1 VTVSRSLLLPTRR
14 GNAVCPAAVRRRS
27 VTAARRWVVPRRPR
41 DGAVRRPHEGRAAA
55 YRRAV
60 RTRHPDARRRQA
72 ARRRPTPLQWVRY
85 AFGGGLPAELSPWV
99 LADTTE
105 RGWVRR
111 HLARAVVQ
119 LLPVL
124 VLCLVV
130 VPVPLTYRLS
140 AAAGGLLM
148 GLIFSVAFMTETTEH
163 RVAKAGYPAG
173 TAARLREERAERERL
188 DRHSPYRQGGAGSF
202 D

>member
-1 VTVSRSLLLPTRR
+1 VCSWPHHP
-14 GNAVCPAAVRRRS
+14 GNAI
-27 VTAARRWVVPRRPR
+27 
-41 DGAVRRPHEGRAAA
+41 GA
-55 YRRAV
+55 YRRGV
-60 RTRHPDARRRQA
+60 RTRTTQ
-72 ARRRPTPLQWVRY
+72 RRPTPLQWVRY
-85 AFGGGLPAELSPWV
+85 AVGGGLPAELSPWV

-111 HLARAVVQ
+111 HLTRALVQ

-124 VLCLVV
+124 ALCLAV

-140 AAAGGLLM
+140 AAAGGVLL
-148 GLIFSVAFMTETTEH
+148 GLFFSVAFMTETIEH

-173 TAARLREERAERERL
+173 TAARLRAERAEREQRE
-188 DRHSPYRQGGAGSF
+188 RRSPYRHDGAGSF